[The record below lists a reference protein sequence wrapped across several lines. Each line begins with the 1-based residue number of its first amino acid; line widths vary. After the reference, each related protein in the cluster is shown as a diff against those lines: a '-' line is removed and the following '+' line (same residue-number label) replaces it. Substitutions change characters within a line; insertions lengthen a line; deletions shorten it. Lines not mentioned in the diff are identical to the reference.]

1 MENRILRKELEMI
14 KVGKEPY
21 LECSSKGDKRFSA
34 MYARIKALDNKTIE
48 EIYQASKIFTDGK
61 TGLSVK
67 ECKGKK
73 AINMDEVSKLY
84 EKLWELYLKE
94 NPELIEE
101 LLKYNGYTDIFGKE
115 GCQCQA
121 KSIYRIVSNIRKERG
136 KTMANVKE
144 LLNVG
149 TKTKGV
155 NAMKKQELLEKI
167 AEQNKV
173 IAELK
178 GVKSME
184 QTEQKP
190 FNVYEY
196 TLNQIA
202 NAFIESDRSKD
213 FTVTVRNLYDS
224 KNNDIE
230 YKGSGKILESLENI
244 GAYIIES
251 ITPKR
256 KIVDAKEV
264 RYYEIKITNF
274 DPSIR
279 TTSKNTGKQY
289 DVFFKQLPTKALRTV
304 AQ

>member
-1 MENRILRKELEMI
+1 MI

-34 MYARIKALDNKTIE
+34 MYAKIKAYNNKTIE
-48 EIYQASKIFTDGK
+48 EIYQESKVFTDGK

-67 ECKGKK
+67 EAKK
-73 AINMDEVSKLY
+73 RKATNMNEVAELY

-121 KSIYRIVSNIRKERG
+121 KSIYRIVSNIKKERG
-136 KTMANVKE
+136 VTMARLTNAE
-144 LLNVG
+144 LL
-149 TKTKGV
+149 
-155 NAMKKQELLEKI
+155 AKI
-167 AEQNKV
+167 EEQNKV
-173 IAELK
+173 INELK
-178 GVKSME
+178 GVRTME

-202 NAFIESDRSKD
+202 NGFIESDRNKD
-213 FTVTVRNLYDS
+213 FTITVRNLYDS
-224 KNNDIE
+224 KIGDRE
-230 YKGSGKILESLENI
+230 FKGSGKILESLENI

-256 KIVDAKEV
+256 EFKDEKEI
-264 RYYEIKITNF
+264 RYYEIKISNF
-274 DPSIR
+274 DPSVR
-279 TTSKNTGKQY
+279 ATSKNTGKQY

-304 AQ
+304 AV

>member
-1 MENRILRKELEMI
+1 MI

-21 LECSSKGDKRFSA
+21 LECSSRGDKKFSA
-34 MYARIKALDNKTIE
+34 MYARIKSMGNRTIE
-48 EIYQASKIFTDGK
+48 EIYQGAKVFADGK
-61 TGLSVK
+61 TGLTIK
-67 ECKGKK
+67 EAKRRK
-73 AINMDEVSKLY
+73 AINMDKVSKLY
-84 EKLWELYLKE
+84 DELWEIYLKE
-94 NPELIEE
+94 NPKLIEE

-121 KSIYRIVSNIRKERG
+121 KSIYRIVNNIKAEKAERG
-136 KTMANVKE
+136 VTMTNVKE

-149 TKTKGV
+149 TKANKGV

-173 IAELK
+173 IEQLK
-178 GVKSME
+178 GVRTME

-202 NAFIESDRSKD
+202 NGFIESDRKKD
-213 FTVTVRNLYDS
+213 FIITVRNLYDFTY
-224 KNNDIE
+224 NDRE
-230 YKGSGKILESLENI
+230 YKGSGKILESLENL

-256 KIVDAKEV
+256 QIVDDKEV
-264 RYYEIKITNF
+264 RFYEIKISNF

-279 TTSKNTGKQY
+279 AKSKNTGKEY

-304 AQ
+304 AV

>member
-1 MENRILRKELEMI
+1 MI

-34 MYARIKALDNKTIE
+34 MYARIKSLENKTIE
-48 EIYQASKIFTDGK
+48 EIYQGSKIFADGK

-67 ECKGKK
+67 KCKGKK

-101 LLKYNGYTDIFGKE
+101 LLKYNGYTDMFGKE

-121 KSIYRIVSNIRKERG
+121 KSIYRIVSNIKKERG
-136 KTMANVKE
+136 VTMTR
-144 LLNVG
+144 L
-149 TKTKGV
+149 T
-155 NAMKKQELLEKI
+155 NAELLEKI
-167 AEQNKV
+167 EEQNKV
-173 IAELK
+173 IEELK
-178 GVKSME
+178 RVGTME
-184 QTEQKP
+184 KTEQKP

-202 NAFIESDRSKD
+202 NAFIESDRNKD
-213 FTVTVRNLYDS
+213 FTITVRNLYDS
-224 KNNDIE
+224 KIGDRE

-256 KIVDAKEV
+256 EFKDEKEI
-264 RYYEIKITNF
+264 RYYEIKISNF
-274 DPSIR
+274 DPSVR
-279 TTSKNTGKQY
+279 ATSKNTGKQY

-304 AQ
+304 AA